1 MTQTPEV
8 LGVME
13 ATTIKP
19 QGLVLSRL
27 TAALLLSAV
36 VLSLVAVALV
46 AYSLAP
52 CHSLDPNND
61 RLSLQGVP
69 SHRRLYVR
77 LPTSVVPISY
87 KVELIPFIW
96 EGNFTFSG
104 SVTILLNVTQSTDNI
119 TLHINDLKVL
129 SHRLMRYSKG
139 MTVAE
144 DREDKVEVT
153 SQSIDLERQFLVL
166 HTGPWLET
174 GQYKLYIEYIGNLNN
189 VLQGFYRSSYKVDNV
204 TRWLAASQF
213 QSTDARRAFPCM
225 DEPALKARFTISIG
239 RPTSMNSISN
249 MPRKRGPPQPVEG
262 IPDYVWDHFEES
274 VPMST
279 YLVAFVVSDF
289 QHLSDGT
296 FAVWAREQALGQA
309 RYALDVGPKILR
321 HFEEY
326 FNIKFPL
333 PKIDMV
339 ALPDFSAGAME
350 NWGLITYRET
360 AMLYDQVAST
370 RRNKQRIATVV
381 SHELAHQW
389 FGNLVTPSWWA
400 DLWLNEG
407 FASYVE
413 CLGVDAVEPS
423 WRIPEQFVVQE
434 MQSVFL
440 LDVYR
445 SSHPISVE
453 VNHPNEI
460 DEIFDTISY
469 GKGASII
476 RMMDHFLTTPV
487 FRKGL
492 TRYLNKRKYSSA
504 TRDDLWQALTDQAQE
519 DSVFDQDMTVK
530 AVMDTWTLQTGF
542 PLVTAIRNYKNRTVT
557 VSQKRFLLGN
567 TSEGDNSLWHI
578 PLTFTNMPQP
588 DFVTTKPSHWL
599 RAEPSLEIQVDADD
613 HHFIM
618 FNIQETGFY
627 RVNYDTN
634 NWKLLIKHLLDVDRF
649 RQIGTLNRAQL
660 LDDALNLAR
669 AGVLDY
675 GMALDV
681 TKYLSHELDY
691 LPWKAAFQN
700 FKYLTNMLIKTGGF
714 DRFKSY
720 LLALMKGLYDD
731 TGFVDLSTDSQLK
744 VYSRVEVLKWACQL
758 GHENCI
764 SKSVQ
769 QFQNWRS
776 SPQPDRDNPIS
787 ANLKSTVYCTAIREG
802 GLPEWDFAWNRY
814 LHTNVGSEKSLL
826 LGALGCTRVTWILSR
841 FLDRSVTENSGIRK
855 QDAAAVFAAVA
866 SNVIGQPLA
875 FEFLRDQWKRLKD
888 YFGGHLFV
896 INNIIQFATARMNT
910 KFDLDTLK
918 AFARAHITD
927 FGGATKV
934 VLQQIEKTE
943 GNVAWMERN
952 YQPIMDWL
960 SQGS

>member
-19 QGLVLSRL
+19 QGFVLSRL
-27 TAALLLSAV
+27 TAALLVSAV
-36 VLSLVAVALV
+36 VLSLVAASLI

-52 CHSLDPNND
+52 CHRFDPNNE
-61 RLSLQGVP
+61 RLSLQGAP
-69 SHRRLYVR
+69 SHSRLYVR
-77 LPTSVVPISY
+77 LPTSVVPVSY
-87 KVELIPFIW
+87 KIELIPFIW
-96 EGNFTFSG
+96 EKNFTFNG
-104 SVTILLNVTQSTDNI
+104 NVIILLNVTQSTENI

-129 SHRLMRYSKG
+129 SHRLMKYSRG
-139 MTVAE
+139 TTVTD
-144 DREDKVEVT
+144 DREDEVEVA
-153 SQSIDLERQFLVL
+153 SHSVDLERQFLVL
-166 HTGPWLET
+166 HTGRWLEP
-174 GQYKLYIEYIGNLNN
+174 GQYKVYIQYIGNLNN
-189 VLQGFYRSSYKVDNV
+189 VLQGFYRSSYKFDNV

-239 RPTSMNSISN
+239 RPTSMIAISN
-249 MPRKRGPPQPVEG
+249 MPRKPGSSQPVEG
-262 IPDYVWDHFEES
+262 VPDYVWDHFEES

-321 HFEEY
+321 HFEDY
-326 FNIKFPL
+326 FGIKFPL

-360 AMLYDQVAST
+360 AMLYDQVVST

-423 WRIPEQFVVQE
+423 WRIPEQFVVHE

-492 TRYLNKRKYSSA
+492 TRYLNMRKYASA
-504 TRDDLWQALTDQAQE
+504 TRDDLWQALTEQAQE

-542 PLVTAIRNYKNRTVT
+542 PLVTVTRNYDNRTVT
-557 VSQKRFLLGN
+557 VSQKRFMLGN
-567 TSEGDNSLWHI
+567 ATDSDNSLWYI

-588 DFVTTKPSHWL
+588 DFVTTRPSHWL
-599 RAEPSLEIQVDADD
+599 RAEPSLEIPVDADS

-627 RVNYDTN
+627 RVNYDAH

-675 GMALDV
+675 ATALDV

-691 LPWKAAFQN
+691 LPWKSAFQS

-731 TGFVDLSTDSQLK
+731 TGFVDHSTDSQLK

-758 GHENCI
+758 GHEHCI

-802 GLPEWDFAWNRY
+802 GQPEWDFAWNRY

-826 LGALGCTRVTWILSR
+826 LAALGCSRETWILAR
-841 FLDRSVTENSGIRK
+841 YLDRAVTENSGIRK
-855 QDAAAVFAAVA
+855 QDAAAVFAAVS

-875 FEFLRDQWKRLKD
+875 FAFLRDQWKRVKD

-896 INNIIQFATARMNT
+896 INNIIQFSTARMT
-910 KFDLDTLK
+910 VKFELEMLK
-918 AFARAHITD
+918 DFARAHNTE

-952 YQPIMDWL
+952 YRPIMDWL
-960 SQGS
+960 SQSS